1 MVCGMLVD
9 EFVYVS
15 SKEQM
20 IVMFRFGDKSGI
32 CQMKFYWSHPC
43 KKKKE
48 VFFICEV
55 FYYH

>member
-1 MVCGMLVD
+1 MLVD